1 MLEYARPIWGGAHDR
16 GRGPDCP
23 KTDTG
28 GHQEVKVKLSVTDL
42 TAGYG
47 KAQVL
52 FGLGLEVAQGELVA
66 LLGANGAGKTTALR
80 TISGLLKPW
89 AGHIALDG
97 QSLLGVSA
105 AKRAQMGL
113 GHVPE
118 GRQLFPLMSVEE
130 NLLLG
135 AAFLAWPGRTQG
147 LARIYK
153 LFPRLAERRWQI
165 AGTLS
170 GGEQQ
175 MLAIGR
181 ALMGRPRIL
190 MVDEPSLGLSP
201 KLAEEVLSTLAQV
214 KAEGV
219 GVLLVEQNVALSL
232 EVADRGYV
240 VEHGKV
246 VLSGSAQEL
255 LSNQG
260 VQKAY
265 LAL

>member
-1 MLEYARPIWGGAHDR
+1 M
-16 GRGPDCP
+16 
-23 KTDTG
+23 
-28 GHQEVKVKLSVTDL
+28 KLVVTDL
-42 TAGYG
+42 TAGYA

-52 FGLGLEVAQGELVA
+52 FGLSLEVNQGEIVA

-80 TISGLLKPW
+80 TVSGLIRSW
-89 AGHIALDG
+89 SGEVRLDE
-97 QSLLGVSA
+97 QNLSSISA
-105 AKRAQMGL
+105 AKRAALGL

-118 GRQLFPLMSVEE
+118 GRQLFPLMTVEE
-130 NLLLG
+130 NLILG
-135 AAFLAWPGRTQG
+135 AAFLAWGSKTENLQ
-147 LARIYK
+147 RIYTM
-153 LFPRLAERRWQI
+153 FPRLAERRPQL

-181 ALMGRPRIL
+181 ALMGNPEIL

-201 KLAEEVLSTLAQV
+201 KLAEEVLATLAQV
-214 KAEGV
+214 KTEGV

-246 VLSGSAQEL
+246 VLQGTAPEL
-255 LSNQG
+255 ANNEG

>member
-1 MLEYARPIWGGAHDR
+1 MKLEVHN
-16 GRGPDCP
+16 
-23 KTDTG
+23 
-28 GHQEVKVKLSVTDL
+28 LS
-42 TAGYG
+42 AGYA

-52 FGLGLEVAQGELVA
+52 FGLSLEVAEGELVA

-80 TISGLLKPW
+80 TVSGLIRAWGGSVHLN
-89 AGHIALDG
+89 G
-97 QSLLGVSA
+97 QSLAGISA
-105 AKRAQMGL
+105 ARRAKLGL

-118 GRQLFPLMSVEE
+118 GRQLFPLMPVEE

-135 AAFLAWPGRTQG
+135 AAFLAWEHRAAG
-147 LARIYK
+147 LEYVYA
-153 LFPRLAERRWQI
+153 LFPRLRERRGQL

-201 KLAEEVLSTLAQV
+201 KLAEEVLQTLAQV
-214 KAEGV
+214 RSEGM

-240 VEHGKV
+240 IEHGSV
-246 VLSGSAQEL
+246 VLSGSAAEL
-255 LSNQG
+255 SGNPQ

>member
-1 MLEYARPIWGGAHDR
+1 M
-16 GRGPDCP
+16 
-23 KTDTG
+23 
-28 GHQEVKVKLSVTDL
+28 KLSAKQL
-42 TAGYG
+42 TVGYG

-52 FGLGLEVAQGELVA
+52 FGLSLEVAQGELVA

-80 TISGLLKPW
+80 TISGLLRPW
-89 AGHIALDG
+89 GGGVWLDET
-97 QSLLGVSA
+97 SLQGLSA
-105 AKRAQMGL
+105 AQRARRGL

-118 GRQLFPLMSVEE
+118 GRQLFSLMSVEE
-130 NLLLG
+130 NLRLG
-135 AAFLAWPGRTQG
+135 AAFLAWPYRQEG
-147 LARIYK
+147 LERIYT
-153 LFPRLAERRWQI
+153 LFPRLAERRKQM

-201 KLAEEVLSTLAQV
+201 KLAEEVLTTLAHV

-246 VLSGSAQEL
+246 VLSGSAREL
-255 LSNQG
+255 LSNPG

>member
-1 MLEYARPIWGGAHDR
+1 MRLR
-16 GRGPDCP
+16 
-23 KTDTG
+23 
-28 GHQEVKVKLSVTDL
+28 VKQL
-42 TAGYG
+42 TVGYG

-52 FGLGLEVAQGELVA
+52 FGLSLEVAQGELVA

-80 TISGLLKPW
+80 TISGLLRPW
-89 AGHIALDG
+89 GGGVWLDET
-97 QSLLGVSA
+97 SLQGLSA
-105 AKRAQMGL
+105 AQRARRGL

-130 NLLLG
+130 NLRLG
-135 AAFLAWPGRTQG
+135 AAFLAWPYRQEG
-147 LARIYK
+147 LERIYT
-153 LFPRLAERRWQI
+153 LFPRLAERRKQM

-201 KLAEEVLSTLAQV
+201 KLAEEVLTTLAQV

>member
-1 MLEYARPIWGGAHDR
+1 M
-16 GRGPDCP
+16 
-23 KTDTG
+23 
-28 GHQEVKVKLSVTDL
+28 KLQVANL

-52 FGLGLEVAQGELVA
+52 FGLSLEVARGELVA

-80 TISGLLKPW
+80 AISGLVRLW
-89 AGHIALDG
+89 GG
-97 QSLLGVSA
+97 QVWLGGESLLGLSA
-105 AKRAQMGL
+105 AQRARRGL

-135 AAFLAWPGRTQG
+135 AAFLAWEQRHST
-147 LARIYK
+147 LERVYA
-153 LFPRLAERRWQI
+153 LFPRLAERRGQS

-181 ALMGRPRIL
+181 ALMGQPKIL

-201 KLAEEVLSTLAQV
+201 RLAEEVLTTLAQV
-214 KAEGV
+214 RKQGV

-240 VEHGKV
+240 VEHGRV
-246 VLSGSAQEL
+246 VLEGSAREL
-255 LSNQG
+255 AHNEA
-260 VQKAY
+260 VRRAY

>member
-1 MLEYARPIWGGAHDR
+1 MNTL
-16 GRGPDCP
+16 
-23 KTDTG
+23 
-28 GHQEVKVKLSVTDL
+28 QVQNL

-52 FGLGLEVAQGELVA
+52 FGLDLEVGQGELVA

-80 TISGLLKPW
+80 TISGIVRPW
-89 AGHIALDG
+89 TGQVSFAGQNLSG
-97 QSLLGVSA
+97 LSA
-105 AKRAQMGL
+105 AKRAKLGL

-135 AAFLAWPGRTQG
+135 AAFLAWE
-147 LARIYK
+147 ARQQNLDRVFN
-153 LFPRLAERRWQI
+153 LFPRLAERRMQF

-181 ALMGRPRIL
+181 ALMGQPKLL

-201 KLAEEVLSTLAQV
+201 KLAETVLATLKQIRDL
-214 KAEGV
+214 GV

-240 VEHGKV
+240 MEHGKV
-246 VLSGSAQEL
+246 VLQDQAQALAQNPKVRE
-255 LSNQG
+255 
-260 VQKAY
+260 AY

>member
-1 MLEYARPIWGGAHDR
+1 M
-16 GRGPDCP
+16 
-23 KTDTG
+23 
-28 GHQEVKVKLSVTDL
+28 KLTVTDL

-52 FGLGLEVAQGELVA
+52 FGVGLEVAEGELVA

-80 TISGLLKPW
+80 TISGLIRPW
-89 AGHIALDG
+89 SGQIKLDG
-97 QSLLGVSA
+97 QSLGGLSA
-105 AKRAQMGL
+105 ARRAHLGL

-118 GRQLFPLMSVEE
+118 GRQLFPLMTVEE

-135 AAFLAWPGRTQG
+135 AAFLAWASKSETLERVYG
-147 LARIYK
+147 
-153 LFPRLAERRWQI
+153 LFPRLAERKTQL

-181 ALMGRPRIL
+181 ALMGRPKIL

-201 KLAEEVLSTLAQV
+201 KLAEEVLSTLSQV
-214 KAEGV
+214 KKEGV

-240 VEHGKV
+240 VEHGRV
-246 VLSGSAQEL
+246 VLQGSAYEL
-255 LSNQG
+255 SSNEG

>member
-1 MLEYARPIWGGAHDR
+1 M
-16 GRGPDCP
+16 
-23 KTDTG
+23 
-28 GHQEVKVKLSVTDL
+28 KLTVTDL
-42 TAGYG
+42 TAGYA

-52 FGLGLEVAQGELVA
+52 FGVSLEVSQGELVA
-66 LLGANGAGKTTALR
+66 LLGANGAGKTTLLH
-80 TISGLLKPW
+80 TVSGLIRPW
-89 AGHIALDG
+89 GGSVQLDG
-97 QSLLGVSA
+97 RDLSGLSA
-105 AKRAQMGL
+105 AKRARLGL

-135 AAFLAWPGRTQG
+135 AAFLAWEGR
-147 LARIYK
+147 LESLERIYA
-153 LFPRLAERRWQI
+153 LFPRLAERRRQL
-165 AGTLS
+165 AGTMS

-181 ALMGRPRIL
+181 ALMGRPKLL

-201 KLAEEVLSTLAQV
+201 KLAEEVLLTLSRV
-214 KAEGV
+214 KAEGI

-240 VEHGKV
+240 IEHGKCM
-246 VLSGSAQEL
+246 LSGSAVEL
-255 LSNQG
+255 AHDEG

>member
-1 MLEYARPIWGGAHDR
+1 M
-16 GRGPDCP
+16 
-23 KTDTG
+23 
-28 GHQEVKVKLSVTDL
+28 KLSISDL

-52 FGLGLEVAQGELVA
+52 FGLGLEVAEGELVA
-66 LLGANGAGKTTALR
+66 LLGANGAGKTTTLR
-80 TISGLLKPW
+80 AVSGLLKPW
-89 AGHIALDG
+89 AGHITLDE
-97 QSLLGVSA
+97 QSLLGISA
-105 AKRAQMGL
+105 ARRAQMGL

-135 AAFLAWPGRTQG
+135 AAFLAWSSKSEQ
-147 LARIYK
+147 LARVYT
-153 LFPRLAERRWQI
+153 LFPRLAERRTQM

-181 ALMGRPRIL
+181 ALMGKPRIL

-201 KLAEEVLSTLAQV
+201 KLAEEVLSTLARV
-214 KAEGV
+214 RSEGM

-232 EVADRGYV
+232 EVANRGYV

-246 VLSGSAQEL
+246 VLSGSARE
-255 LSNQG
+255 LSNDEG